1 MKISDILKNLRYE
14 AELTQSALANILQI
28 GQSTIVCYER
38 GEREPTVS
46 NLLKYADY
54 FNVSMDYLTCRED
67 DFGQLTT
74 RAPGDF
80 YTSPTEQKLILNF
93 RRIPP
98 DSQNYVLGIVQNLAA
113 NS

>member
-1 MKISDILKNLRYE
+1 MQLRIKELRKELNLSQQEVATGAGISRSVLSEYE
-14 AELTQSALANILQI
+14 SGNVDPSATALSKLADFFRT
-28 GQSTIVCYER
+28 ST
-38 GEREPTVS
+38 
-46 NLLKYADY
+46 
-54 FNVSMDYLTCRED
+54 DYLMGRED

>member
-1 MKISDILKNLRYE
+1 M
-14 AELTQSALANILQI
+14 
-28 GQSTIVCYER
+28 G
-38 GEREPTVS
+38 
-46 NLLKYADY
+46 
-54 FNVSMDYLTCRED
+54 RED